1 MLILDQIKPK
11 KKVIIEE
18 AAILIHEKGY
28 VAMTMRDLA
37 NKVGIEA
44 ASLYNHIQSKEQILN
59 FICFKL
65 ADTYTEA
72 MNHIQVSSDSISE
85 KIEALIRLHVSINAK
100 NATLAS
106 VMNDEWRHL
115 SEPELTRFLD
125 LRREYEQKFL
135 DIIESGISNNE
146 IKNTD
151 PKIALYT
158 ILSSVRWLQHWYNQN
173 RHVSIENIQNNIIN
187 LLMRGLIN

>member
-1 MLILDQIKPK
+1 MLEQVKPK

-18 AAILIHEKGY
+18 AALIINEKGY

-37 NKVGIEA
+37 TRVGIEA
-44 ASLYNHIQSKEQILN
+44 ASLYNHIQSKEQILS

-72 MNHIQVSSDSISE
+72 MATIDGSDLNSSDKIRRLIS
-85 KIEALIRLHVSINAK
+85 LHVQINAE

-115 SEPELTRFLD
+115 SEPDLSRFLE
-125 LRREYEQKFL
+125 LRRAYEHRFH
-135 DIIESGISNNE
+135 DIIQQGIDNGD
-146 IKNTD
+146 IKHMD
-151 PKIALYT
+151 ARIALYT
-158 ILSSVRWLQHWYNQN
+158 ILSSVRWLQHWYNEN
-173 RHVSIENIQNNIIN
+173 RHVSIQMIEQNITH
-187 LLMRGLIN
+187 LLMNGLVR